1 MLTSIYPIYP
11 IYTIYLRR
19 LGGLCR
25 LCRLCRLSSMS
36 DRVAV
41 VGAGEVPLRPL
52 SPRQSYR
59 EMGFEA
65 ATRAYDDAGVT
76 HQDIESF
83 ISVCE
88 DFHEGTSITD
98 EYTPDQ
104 LGAVL
109 RPVHTIAGDGLQGV
123 AAAAMLIRT
132 GIADLVAIEAH
143 CKPSTL
149 LTSEHVTAIE

>member
-1 MLTSIYPIYP
+1 
-11 IYTIYLRR
+11 
-19 LGGLCR
+19 
-25 LCRLCRLSSMS
+25 MS

-41 VGAGEVPLRPL
+41 VGVGAVPPRPL
-52 SPRQSYR
+52 SVDRSYR
-59 EMGFEA
+59 ELGFEA
-65 ATRAYDDAGVT
+65 ATRAYGDAGVT

-88 DFHEGTSITD
+88 DFPEGTSITD

-123 AAAAMLIRT
+123 SFFNNPAPT
-132 GIADLVAIEAH
+132 GI
-143 CKPSTL
+143 STL
-149 LTSEHVTAIE
+149 SPHDALLL

>member
-1 MLTSIYPIYP
+1 
-11 IYTIYLRR
+11 
-19 LGGLCR
+19 
-25 LCRLCRLSSMS
+25 MS

-76 HQDIESF
+76 YQDIDSF
-83 ISVCE
+83 VSVCE

-109 RPVHTIAGDGLQGV
+109 RPVHTVAGDGLQGV
-123 AAAAMLIRT
+123 AAAVMLIR
-132 GIADLVAIEAH
+132 
-143 CKPSTL
+143 
-149 LTSEHVTAIE
+149 